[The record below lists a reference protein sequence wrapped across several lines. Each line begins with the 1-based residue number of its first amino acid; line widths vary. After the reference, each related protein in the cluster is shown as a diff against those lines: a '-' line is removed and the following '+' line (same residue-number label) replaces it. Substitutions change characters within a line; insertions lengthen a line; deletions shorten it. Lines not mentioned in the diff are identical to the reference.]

1 MPEVIDRFR
10 DVRRLIHD
18 DKEDQLVVKIDEQEL
33 RLEQFGKLLPDEASR
48 ADPRITLLFRVLG
61 KHT

>member
-1 MPEVIDRFR
+1 LPEVIDRFR
-10 DVRRLIHD
+10 ELRRLIHD
-18 DKEDQLVVKIDEQEL
+18 DKKDQLVVEIDEQEL

-48 ADPRITLLFRVLG
+48 AGLRITLLFRVLG